1 MTGKEIFMTLSA
13 ISKTNFG
20 CLNEFNN
27 LLSDYFEKIKPN
39 KKDIAN
45 AIEEM
50 IEQLNFQGKI
60 GQKEALKILL
70 TRDLREMLKTLE
82 RIDFEGPQ
90 KEITKYYPTFKKEL
104 KKLGFDSELPPI
116 YFVDRFPHP
125 YENFDFTAMP
135 YDEADHK
142 KHGVNIGIHFIK
154 KNLLPFTAVTI
165 LAHELIHVCAGL
177 HDCHHFPRNLEE
189 GTADFFG
196 SYYLAS
202 LALPKDLLIN
212 SYIKSRLN
220 YKISKPQRWEVYT
233 EGSMIA
239 ATLYKN
245 VGTKGIIEMI
255 RRGRGA
261 IKKIEEQILAL
272 KSSEIDLPKGN
283 WVKDL
288 DDFADFLLSYPRS
301 SLVGTPLARLIAE
314 DIKVDAKTEEV
325 IGSKY
330 DRKQA
335 EAAFKELAYE
345 VGPILLTDGFFYAD
359 ESKKYIRTNTFRYKI
374 PENLAEEIE
383 EEISI

>member
-1 MTGKEIFMTLSA
+1 M
-13 ISKTNFG
+13 
-20 CLNEFNN
+20 
-27 LLSDYFEKIKPN
+27 
-39 KKDIAN
+39 
-45 AIEEM
+45 
-50 IEQLNFQGKI
+50 Q
-60 GQKEALKILL
+60 
-70 TRDLREMLKTLE
+70 KTLK
-82 RIDFEGPQ
+82 RIDFDDPK
-90 KEITKYYPTFKKEL
+90 KEIEKFYPIFKTEL
-104 KKLGFDSELPPI
+104 KKLGFDFELPPI
-116 YFVDRFPHP
+116 YFVDKFPHP
-125 YENFDFTAMP
+125 YEDFDFTAMP
-135 YDEADHK
+135 YDQEDHER
-142 KHGVNIGIHFIK
+142 HGLNMGIHFRNDKIF
-154 KNLLPFTAVTI
+154 PFVSVAT

-189 GTADFFG
+189 GTAEFFG

-202 LALPKDLLIN
+202 LVLPKDLIIN

-220 YKISKPQRWEVYT
+220 YKIIEPQRWEVYT

-245 VGTKGIIEMI
+245 VGTKGIIEML
-255 RRGRGA
+255 RRGRGE

-272 KSSEIDLPKGN
+272 KSDEIDLPKGN

-288 DDFADFLLSYPRS
+288 DNFADFLLSYPRS

-314 DIKVDAKTEEV
+314 DIKIDAKTEEV

-330 DRKQA
+330 DKREA

-374 PENLAEEIE
+374 PEDLAKEIKKEINL
-383 EEISI
+383 